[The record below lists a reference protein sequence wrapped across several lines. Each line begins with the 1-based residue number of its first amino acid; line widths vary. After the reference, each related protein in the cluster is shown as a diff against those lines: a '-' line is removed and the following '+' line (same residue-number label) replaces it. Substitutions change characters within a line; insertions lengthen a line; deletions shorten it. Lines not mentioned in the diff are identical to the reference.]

1 MRYLIAFL
9 KRHAFF
15 FLFLLLEGIAL
26 IWVVQHHRY
35 QRTVLSQF
43 TNQLT
48 GSVFMAVNNASDYFA
63 LVDINEKLQQENA
76 QLRNRLKS
84 SYLRGNMGLKVTHDT
99 LSFISMDSSYTQYYV
114 YDPVKI
120 IHNSAHKANNYLMI
134 DKGEK
139 HGIKPDM
146 GLMGPDGV
154 QGIIVNTSKHFS
166 WAMSMLHSN
175 IRISA
180 KLRKNDQMG
189 TVSWEGKNY
198 KEGKLIDI
206 PAHTNVSAGD
216 TIVTS
221 GFSNIFPAGLMIG
234 FVDKVDIHSGRN
246 LYDITFRFAEDFNSL
261 QYGYVIKNLFRNE
274 QEKLKE
280 ETKPIK

>member
-120 IHNSAHKANNYLMI
+120 IHNSVHKANNYLMI

-198 KEGKLIDI
+198 KEGKLSDI

>member
-9 KRHAFF
+9 KRHTFF

-26 IWVVQHHRY
+26 VWVVQHHRY

-48 GSVFMAVNNASDYFA
+48 GSVFMAVNNASDYFI
-63 LVDINEKLQQENA
+63 LVDINEKLQEENA
-76 QLRNRLKS
+76 DLRNRLKS
-84 SYLRGNMGLKVTHDT
+84 SHRREDIGLKVARDT
-99 LSFISMDSSYTQYYV
+99 LSFISMDSSYTQFYV

-120 IHNSAHKANNYLMI
+120 IHNSVHKANNYLMI

-146 GLMGPDGV
+146 GLEGPDGI
-154 QGIIVNTSKHFS
+154 QGIIVNTSKNFS

-180 KLRKNDQMG
+180 KLRKNNQMG
-189 TVSWEGKNY
+189 TVSWDGNNY
-198 KEGKLIDI
+198 KEGKLSDI
-206 PAHTNVSAGD
+206 PAHTSVSTGD

-221 GFSNIFPAGLMIG
+221 GFSNIFPADLMIG
-234 FVDKVDIHSGRN
+234 IVDSVNIHSGRN

-261 QYGYVIKNLFRNE
+261 QYGYVIKNLFRQE

-280 ETKPIK
+280 ETKTIK

>member
-120 IHNSAHKANNYLMI
+120 IHNSVHKANNYLMI

-146 GLMGPDGV
+146 GLVGPDGV

-189 TVSWEGKNY
+189 SVSWEGKNY
-198 KEGKLIDI
+198 KEGKLSDI